1 MLFRQKNPILRIFL
15 ILHNERGEEVDQNY
29 INGFS
34 EKKKKI
40 LVRDKLTILVRKKM
54 CHFNSGFT

>member
-1 MLFRQKNPILRIFL
+1 MLFRQKNPILRISL

-34 EKKKKI
+34 EKKKKKY
-40 LVRDKLTILVRKKM
+40 LFVT
-54 CHFNSGFT
+54 N

>member
-34 EKKKKI
+34 EKKKI